1 MANNVLEF
9 YVKMKDLM
17 SGGLAKV
24 GQTAQSVFAKVQKD
38 IESNRKAADQLSYSY
53 NEVTTAIKQMES
65 NIRSSTSVSHI
76 RQMNRELE
84 ILKGRKKEFAKF
96 GVGDEV
102 GKGGGL
108 LSGLMGGSIGKAVLR
123 FAAPVAVAGTAF
135 AGLKKA
141 ISAGMDEEM
150 SKASLSTFL
159 GKSGAE
165 SAFANIKKDAAG
177 SIFGRDSLFGA
188 NRSLISAGLGADQ
201 ARTDVMNLANAVAAV
216 GGGDDTLGRMA
227 ANMQQIK
234 TVGKATAM
242 DIRQFGMAGINIYK
256 MLADATGKSV
266 DQVKDM
272 DVSYELLSQAMA
284 KASAEGGMY
293 HGAME
298 NMANT
303 ASGMWN
309 KFKSSVGEAFANLG
323 AKLLP
328 LVKTGLEFISGILS
342 SIMDWFNNL
351 NTGAGDWSEYIDIV
365 KNYYAGIW
373 DMVKRVAGF
382 VWSIV
387 GGVIQW
393 LGKSELIKD
402 IMWAVGSIAQTVFK
416 VVGWIAD
423 KLKWVWENIVQP
435 MLNAVNTVYE
445 KLKYPFGKP
454 KQASTNQTPGSMNDA
469 PGGLDS
475 IAKMMKGSNAG
486 GGGQSN
492 VAQGITSGGPR
503 VININGVKFTDKI
516 EIHATTINE
525 SFEELED
532 KFRTFFARLLTS
544 GAAVQ

>member
-38 IESNRKAADQLSYSY
+38 IEANKNAADQLSYSY
-53 NEVTTAIKQMES
+53 NDVTAAIKQMEN

-76 RQMNRELE
+76 RQMNKEMA
-84 ILKGRKKEFAKF
+84 ILKSRRTEFAKF

-102 GKGGGL
+102 GKSGGMLG
-108 LSGLMGGSIGKAVLR
+108 GLMGGNIGKAIMR
-123 FAAPVAVAGTAF
+123 YAAPMAVAGAAF

-141 ISAGMDEEM
+141 IAGGMEAEM
-150 SKASLSTFL
+150 NKASLATFL
-159 GKSGAE
+159 GKAGAE

-177 SIFGRDSLFGA
+177 SMFSRDSIFGA

-201 ARTDVMNLANAVAAV
+201 ARADVMNLANAVAAV

-242 DIRQFGMAGINIYK
+242 DIRQFGMAGINIYQ
-256 MLADATGKSV
+256 MLADATGKNV

-293 HGAME
+293 HGAMQ
-298 NMANT
+298 NMSNT

-309 KFKSSVGEAFANLG
+309 KFKSSVGEVFADLG
-323 AKLLP
+323 EKLLP
-328 LVKTGLEFISGILS
+328 IVKTGLEFISGALS
-342 SIMDWFNNL
+342 SIVGWFSNL
-351 NTGAGDWSEYIDIV
+351 NMGADGWGGYIEIA
-365 KNYYAGIW
+365 KNFLISGWEVIKHIAGLI
-373 DMVKRVAGF
+373 
-382 VWSIV
+382 WSIV
-387 GGVIQW
+387 GGAIEW
-393 LGKSELIKD
+393 LGKSEFIKD
-402 IMWAVGSIAQTVFK
+402 IMWAVSSITQGVFK
-416 VVGWIAD
+416 IVIWIVD
-423 KLKWVWENIVQP
+423 KLKWLWENIVQP
-435 MLNAVNTVYE
+435 MLNAVSTIYE
-445 KLKYPFGKP
+445 KLKHPFGKP
-454 KQASTNQTPGSMNDA
+454 QQAPTNQTPTSMNDA
-469 PGGLDS
+469 PGGLDAV
-475 IAKMMKGSNAG
+475 AKMMKGSNAG

-525 SFEELED
+525 SFDELED
-532 KFRTFFARLLTS
+532 RFRMFFARLLTS